1 MAVPRARIPDRRL
14 GRLLAADFAL
24 QRLIISPAHAGVVSW
39 SVRFPEIP
47 CSIFPCPDRVQVFFT
62 SLDMFVIFIIVV
74 FISPQAI
81 SNQSWHV
88 GVCLYWLIFLL
99 IVIAFSCCFTS
110 LVNLV
115 GHQTL

>member
-1 MAVPRARIPDRRL
+1 MPRARIPDVGSVRF
-14 GRLLAADFAL
+14 LAADFAL
-24 QRLIISPAHAGVVSW
+24 QRLIISPAPTGVVSR

-47 CSIFPCPDRVQVFFT
+47 CNFFPCPDRVQVFFT

-74 FISPQAI
+74 FISPRAI

-99 IVIAFSCCFTS
+99 IVIAFSCYFTN

-115 GHQTL
+115 GHQIL